1 MVEPT
6 TGGCP
11 GKTGLTNLGR
21 QLLALTG
28 ELDPEDPRVRR
39 SRILAVPPSRRSA
52 LGLLLGLQGLAAGRS
67 KRACRDASQPL
78 AVLSAV
84 RTAAMAWPIPAG
96 SHGLLLPLVRRQG
109 AFNDRAWHA
118 HKPHAGGQ
126 GAGRRPYARLVA
138 RGTLNCTTQQRR
150 RLPFLNNMGCFVHF
164 LVTVFSALETVG
176 QGNGGQPLASRNS
189 G

>member
-1 MVEPT
+1 VSWTRKIRACGGRRGSPLDAVSEHVASEP
-6 TGGCP
+6 
-11 GKTGLTNLGR
+11 
-21 QLLALTG
+21 ALSR
-28 ELDPEDPRVRR
+28 LVRGS
-39 SRILAVPPSRRSA
+39 SR
-52 LGLLLGLQGLAAGRS
+52 GNGLAYS
-67 KRACRDASQPL
+67 SW
-78 AVLSAV
+78 V
-84 RTAAMAWPIPAG
+84 R
-96 SHGLLLPLVRRQG
+96 HGLLVPLVRRQG

-150 RLPFLNNMGCFVHF
+150 RLPFLNNMSCFVRF
-164 LVTVFSALETVG
+164 SVTVFSALETAS